1 MATAKAAKKTP
12 AAPAA
17 EKPKNALVK
26 WDEVLAARAI
36 MAQQSE
42 AKVGGGKFI
51 SIKSGVMSFNGSPV
65 PGNALDVVVVDS
77 VLENQLYLGKYN
89 PDVVQ
94 VPDCFAFG
102 RNEKDMVPHKDSAN
116 PQADSCAECPHNEW
130 GSADTG
136 KGKKC
141 GNVRRLALIPADA
154 LDKGEEGVKETEL
167 TFFKVPVTSSPNWTN
182 YVNTLAAQGH
192 LLGTRGHRRRRAAG
206 RPDRQVRRC
215 CQSYRVP
222 VRSCRRFARRSRASG
237 GGTSTVSTSTRR
249 YQAGKTGS
257 QILERC
263 RTTGVGP
270 QARRVS
276 PHDFRRSQ
284 WEPRSR

>member
-141 GNVRRLALIPADA
+141 GNVRRLALIPADVFHGA
-154 LDKGEEGVKETEL
+154 C
-167 TFFKVPVTSSPNWTN
+167 
-182 YVNTLAAQGH
+182 H
-192 LLGTRGHRRRRAAG
+192 LLAKLDQLRQHAGRTEPSAAG
-206 RPDRQVRRC
+206 LR
-215 CQSYRVP
+215 YRD
-222 VRSCRRFARRSRASG
+222 CG
-237 GGTSTVSTSTRR
+237 CT
-249 YQAGKTGS
+249 
-257 QILERC
+257 
-263 RTTGVGP
+263 
-270 QARRVS
+270 
-276 PHDFRRSQ
+276 
-284 WEPRSR
+284 